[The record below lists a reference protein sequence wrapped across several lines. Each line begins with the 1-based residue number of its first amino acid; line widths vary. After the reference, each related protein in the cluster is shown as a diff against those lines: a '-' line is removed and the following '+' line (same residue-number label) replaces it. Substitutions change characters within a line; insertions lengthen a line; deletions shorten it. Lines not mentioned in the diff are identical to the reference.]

1 MVDSNNKQ
9 EKKKYK
15 SKNIF
20 IDQIKINI
28 WREILIRKHLTINDE
43 ANKINLIK
51 SQQTAINTDV
61 DIIS

>member
-28 WREILIRKHLTINDE
+28 WREILIRMHLTINDE
-43 ANKINLIK
+43 ANKHNLIK
-51 SQQTAINTDV
+51 SQQIAINIDV
-61 DIIS
+61 GIIS